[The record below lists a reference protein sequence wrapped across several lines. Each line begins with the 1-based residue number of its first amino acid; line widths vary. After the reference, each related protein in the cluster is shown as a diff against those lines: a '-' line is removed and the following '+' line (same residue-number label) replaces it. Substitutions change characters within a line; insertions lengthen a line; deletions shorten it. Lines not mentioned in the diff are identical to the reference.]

1 MRTKNNQTQIP
12 NPNEFVQELIRK
24 SKLVKNFHKELEEYR
39 IKGDRKGYEKKFKE
53 LMNKEERENQNGRKN
68 IKETINETLRSE

>member
-1 MRTKNNQTQIP
+1 MRTKNKQTQIP
-12 NPNEFVQELIRK
+12 NPKEFVQELIRK

-39 IKGDRKGYEKKFKE
+39 IKEDRVGYEMKFKE
-53 LMNKEERENQNGRKN
+53 LMNKEEKSQNGRKN

>member
-1 MRTKNNQTQIP
+1 MRTKNKQTQIP
-12 NPNEFVQELIRK
+12 NPKEFVQELIRK

-53 LMNKEERENQNGRKN
+53 LMDKEERKSKWK
-68 IKETINETLRSE
+68 KEYQRNN